1 MLEIVQRGILH
12 LEERLG
18 LQRGRIEIRGHLQH
32 TACVGAASKQP
43 FQRTLVHYPAAFH
56 SGTGTHVHDVVR
68 DTDHLL
74 VVLDEQDRI
83 AVVTELA
90 DRVLEQGD
98 VVVVQADAGLV
109 EDIEQVGE
117 GRVDVLGYLASLGLA
132 AGERT
137 HRTVQVQVS

>member
-1 MLEIVQRGILH
+1 MSSCTEYASIRHWISELLPEPATPATTVSTPRGKSTEMCL
-12 LEERLG
+12 RLCSEASSTLKKDLGSSGAG
-18 LQRGRIEIRGHLQH
+18 LKSE
-32 TACVGAASKQP
+32 P
-43 FQRTLVHYPAAFH
+43 
-56 SGTGTHVHDVVR
+56 HVHDVVR

-74 VVLDEQDRI
+74 VVLDEQDRV

-90 DRVLEQGD
+90 DRVLEQGY

-109 EDIEQVGE
+109 EDVEQVGE

-137 HRTVQVQVS
+137 HRTV